1 MNTHL
6 KSHKRRFIKLS
17 KWREE
22 AKKEMRVPGISGQ
35 QELEN
40 IQEKDT
46 TFPREAKEQGEDV
59 CVGGGGGG
67 GASGVKRC
75 FLLFN

>member
-1 MNTHL
+1 
-6 KSHKRRFIKLS
+6 
-17 KWREE
+17 
-22 AKKEMRVPGISGQ
+22 MRVPGISGQ

-59 CVGGGGGG
+59 CVWGGGRSN
-67 GASGVKRC
+67 AVSCYLIKKKKVCVNWLIVNWLEDEVEWTESTSKH
-75 FLLFN
+75 L